1 MNFLRWLAITTTYI
15 VIFIIVEYNYNYF
28 HKLFQGDSTFI
39 SETIA
44 GIFLLGVGLSLF
56 YSLEEK
62 PKFKKV
68 FRLASVCTMLGLLG
82 SIIGFAQTFAG
93 FDIANLQ
100 LDNQEEVKNMMAS
113 VATGIPTALNTT
125 VMGIYASLALIA
137 YPFLIRRN
145 VK

>member
-1 MNFLRWLAITTTYI
+1 MNFLRWLAITTTFI
-15 VIFIIVEYNYNYF
+15 VIFILAEYNYNYF
-28 HKLFQGDSTFI
+28 YNLFEGDTTII

-56 YSLEEK
+56 YSMDEK

-68 FRLASVCTMLGLLG
+68 YKLASICTMLGLLG

-93 FDIANLQ
+93 FDIANLEIS
-100 LDNQEEVKNMMAS
+100 NQEEVKNMMAS

-125 VMGIYASLALIA
+125 VMGIYCSLGLTA

-145 VK
+145 TK

>member
-1 MNFLRWLAITTTYI
+1 
-15 VIFIIVEYNYNYF
+15 
-28 HKLFQGDSTFI
+28 
-39 SETIA
+39 
-44 GIFLLGVGLSLF
+44 
-56 YSLEEK
+56 
-62 PKFKKV
+62 
-68 FRLASVCTMLGLLG
+68 MLGLLG

-125 VMGIYASLALIA
+125 VMGIYASLALTA

-145 VK
+145 IK